1 MLALLT
7 VWQLTTRLKYDTCPA
22 AVQLQA
28 QTRIALH
35 IRLTQRIYE
44 FRIAATTKRRQFLT
58 QLNQFVF
65 VMGTRCFHW
74 GRNSICIQYLER
86 RVLRPAS
93 WKLDFLVFHCIKANS
108 EMLPKF
114 QSLLYDSQVPAAT
127 VWFPFKVRP
136 SQRFPLFSEQRPNS
150 VTPSETRSLW
160 QETLS
165 VRC

>member
-114 QSLLYDSQVPAAT
+114 QSLLYDSQVPVAT
-127 VWFPFKVRP
+127 VWFP
-136 SQRFPLFSEQRPNS
+136 NS
-150 VTPSETRSLW
+150 GRYCTIPKFRSL
-160 QETLS
+160 L
-165 VRC
+165 